1 MESETMDFVKDMT
14 INVFKSRYW
23 DNVKFLCN
31 HYTENLKREI
41 KYVDKMCKRAVKGK
55 ELGTYSDFAFKD
67 LCITNS
73 LECVRECVKD
83 QTKNV
88 NIRLAGLDVWYN
100 DDKSIIPDSA
110 IDYTMHGVIEASKS
124 IDELD
129 KTRKLLEFKY
139 DLLKVL
145 IKHCLVYPKY
155 NSWKYLRLYPRPKMI
170 LKRRKPLCL
179 HTK

>member
-1 MESETMDFVKDMT
+1 MESEANDFIKDAT

-23 DNVKFLCN
+23 DNVKYLCDY
-31 HYTENLKREI
+31 YTEELKREI

-55 ELGTYSDFAFKD
+55 ELGAYSDFAFKE

-73 LECVRECVKD
+73 LGCIRECVKD
-83 QTKNV
+83 QTEGV
-88 NIRLAGLDVWYN
+88 STRLVGLDVWYN
-100 DDKSIIPDSA
+100 KDKAIIPDSV
-110 IDYTMHGVIEASKS
+110 IDYIIHGVTEASKS

-145 IKHCLVYPKY
+145 TKHCLVYPKY
-155 NSWKYLRLYPRPKMI
+155 NSWKYLRFKMI
-170 LKRRKPLCL
+170 LKRRNLSCL
-179 HTK
+179 RTK